1 MSAVNNEG
9 NSPLHMAVI
18 FEKDSSVTTLI
29 TLGADP
35 SARNKEGNSH
45 TSIRSREQS
54 RAITKNQAPTKE
66 KLELP
71 TTMQSEMSKGPYMYS
86 NDVELGVNLPR
97 KKSIAITKAKE
108 NKSIK
113 RLIHSV
119 ELTYQLTGDKSL
131 YKVYA
136 GGPCR
141 AGKSTLASV
150 LIGEKIPFQWN
161 STDGLVIY
169 FGRNGIDIDQ
179 KKMVPLKEGDRG
191 HNVLAKIIRGKPD
204 VFNETKPRELDKR
217 KTLVRRT
224 TSKNQN
230 ENNTSKS
237 LIKDMP
243 MHYSVTRTSTNEF
256 ANQKHTPIAKSDLQ
270 AEGKEAPGKIM
281 SKVRNDI
288 LTLECQRLKLQS
300 DILDK
305 VRTGQYK
312 IEIAPSDL
320 IDFGGQKSYDMTHQ
334 LFIQHK
340 GSFLLMF
347 DGRFGLH
354 NQLEDYPEGVTAAS
368 ILKHWVDSIL
378 TYTADADDIMP
389 MILFAATHRD
399 MCEGDTTKMKECFL
413 ADIKEMFSSHEK
425 KNHIHLDT
433 LYFING
439 VDKNDVDIQRMTDQI
454 VIFAMRQTSWGQ
466 RRPMQW
472 VPLELQIS
480 NMKLKNIN
488 ILTKANLQQVNV
500 LNADL
505 ALDEHQ
511 MDDFL
516 LVQHSLGKLMYYNL
530 PGLDKFIIIHPPAL
544 VNILRSFVTDEKFW
558 PADTNLRYILETMT
572 KTGRIY
578 KRDLLKIW
586 KQPKFNQYMQEDG
599 IKEFVLK
606 LLVHLDIL
614 IVPKAFKQSSTDV
627 YLVPC
632 MIKATRPD
640 FNNLGSQRE
649 KTICLQYILA
659 HSSIPS
665 ALAYKVIGAAVI
677 AWPLK
682 EEKDRPCL
690 YHKAAVLNV
699 SEDDELRIW
708 VDDNR
713 VNVYLTNKKSLLSIS
728 PDIAASIQDCL
739 TKNIESS
746 LLFYHS
752 SFGRTLNPT
761 RVSELY
767 YTEIGIPCGGGNC
780 FISSLEV
787 TKTNKWICKNG
798 KEHNTNYVRYWIFD
812 KSQKTCSVGCAGLTD
827 IELQT
832 QPSDKHLVRLGSQIE
847 YGIFREFFLNLGMEL
862 QKWRSTESTY
872 ASHSTEGI
880 RSMAL
885 RQWKTCNLSKLKDP
899 TLKHISDALK
909 EVNFDSHLV
918 CQIFREN
925 MDLVEHAELNLQ
937 ADPTD
942 QHLKE
947 LSNQIGNCPLQ
958 LGIEL
963 GLSFTEVEHS
973 LFRFPKDLPGLVED
987 ILLKWKAKS
996 KVKTILSLMMALQ
1009 RVDAGGVGYLREI
1022 AKP

>member
-1 MSAVNNEG
+1 
-9 NSPLHMAVI
+9 
-18 FEKDSSVTTLI
+18 
-29 TLGADP
+29 
-35 SARNKEGNSH
+35 
-45 TSIRSREQS
+45 
-54 RAITKNQAPTKE
+54 
-66 KLELP
+66 
-71 TTMQSEMSKGPYMYS
+71 
-86 NDVELGVNLPR
+86 
-97 KKSIAITKAKE
+97 
-108 NKSIK
+108 
-113 RLIHSV
+113 
-119 ELTYQLTGDKSL
+119 
-131 YKVYA
+131 
-136 GGPCR
+136 
-141 AGKSTLASV
+141 
-150 LIGEKIPFQWN
+150 
-161 STDGLVIY
+161 
-169 FGRNGIDIDQ
+169 
-179 KKMVPLKEGDRG
+179 MVPLKKGERG
-191 HNVLAKIIRGKPD
+191 HEVYAKILRGKPD
-204 VFNETKPRELDKR
+204 LCKSPDLEKRQQILAPEETGQAFYLDVATPVSTVKYTQRDDASGHRSTVKVADKTSASSIKPLPGHFEPQVTSASLSTVTTEL
-217 KTLVRRT
+217 
-224 TSKNQN
+224 
-230 ENNTSKS
+230 ES
-237 LIKDMP
+237 L
-243 MHYSVTRTSTNEF
+243 EF
-256 ANQKHTPIAKSDLQ
+256 QKLQ
-270 AEGKEAPGKIM
+270 LQSSILDE
-281 SKVRNDI
+281 VRNG
-288 LTLECQRLKLQS
+288 K
-300 DILDK
+300 
-305 VRTGQYK
+305 YK
-312 IEIAPSDL
+312 IDIAPSDL

-347 DGRFGLH
+347 DGRYGLN
-354 NQLEDYPEGVTAAS
+354 NQLKDYPQGVTAAS
-368 ILKHWVDSIL
+368 IIKHWVDSIL
-378 TYTADADDIMP
+378 TYTADTDELMP

-399 MCEGDTTKMKECFL
+399 MCEGDTKKMKESFL

-425 KNHIHLDT
+425 KNHIHLET

-439 VDKNDVDIQRMTDQI
+439 VDKNDVEIQKMTDQI
-454 VIFAMRQTSWGQ
+454 VIFAMKQTSWGQ

-480 NMKLKNIN
+480 NMKMKNIN
-488 ILTKANLQQVNV
+488 ILTKENLQQVNE

-505 ALDEHQ
+505 ALNENQ

-544 VNILRSFVTDEKFW
+544 VNILRSFVTDAQFW
-558 PADTNLRYILETMT
+558 PADTDLRYILETMT
-572 KTGRIY
+572 NTGRIY

-586 KQPKFNQYMQEDG
+586 EQPQFNQYMQVDA

-640 FNNLGSQRE
+640 FNNLESQRE
-649 KTICLQYILA
+649 KTICLQYILSD
-659 HSSIPS
+659 SSIPS

-682 EEKDRPCL
+682 EEKDKPCL

-699 SEDDELRIW
+699 TEDDELRIW

-728 PDIAASIQDCL
+728 PDAAASIQECL

-746 LLFYHS
+746 LIFYHS
-752 SFGRTLNPT
+752 SFGGTLNPT

-767 YTEIGIPCGGGNC
+767 YMEIGIPCGSETC

-787 TKTNKWICKNG
+787 TKTNKWTCKNG
-798 KEHNTNYVRYWIFD
+798 KEHKTNYVRYWVFD

-847 YGIFREFFLNLGMEL
+847 HGMFREFFLNLGMEL
-862 QKWRSTESTY
+862 QKWHSTESTY
-872 ASHSTEGI
+872 TTHSSEGI

-885 RQWKTCNLSKLKDP
+885 KQWKTCNLSKLKDP
-899 TLKHISDALK
+899 TLKDLSDALQK
-909 EVNFDSHLV
+909 VKLDSHLV
-918 CQIFREN
+918 CQIFREK
-925 MDLVEHAELNLQ
+925 MDLVEYAELNLQ

-963 GLSFTEVEHS
+963 GLSFTEVEQS

-987 ILLKWKAKS
+987 ILKKWKAKS

-1009 RVDAGGVGYLREI
+1009 RVDAGGVRYLRDI
-1022 AKP
+1022 AKQ